1 MRSLAAAG
9 GAGFGTGAMATPP
22 LQLPAAVRA
31 LRLGVLLAGLL
42 GTAAAAD
49 GAGEPVRGLPF
60 TRTYSL
66 EEIGYV
72 PRGSRLNFDS
82 FGRIA
87 VIHDGVYSV
96 LNDTTWI
103 NIAHADESARTP
115 MSEVVHAG
123 YGRSYYAGRAS
134 WGLAE
139 FGPDG
144 ALHARPLVP
153 PDPPAWTRT
162 TTFDTVFV
170 TAGGVYFSSGRGIVY
185 WDFTEKRCQMHEAR
199 ISRSFAIGQ
208 RVYVA
213 SPGRPLRYVD
223 VAEGALRPCE
233 PTALDRLPVDLA
245 APLDAERALVALT
258 DGRLFVF
265 DGRQASPWPGEAR
278 LNLRGRLSALRSLGD
293 GNVALAANGEGVF
306 VASPAGELLASLT
319 APQFHRISSIASRE
333 PGVLWVLTEDSIEKV
348 LYRGGLTSFG
358 QRQGLTLFYPS
369 VAKAGDRTFVASV
382 RTLYEAVA
390 TRPRAPARF
399 ERVDPQP
406 TGGALQ
412 LTARGPHLLA
422 GNGNEIFAR
431 TAAGGWQRIAQLRG
445 LAHLVMLDERQCF
458 AIGSSGI
465 ALLEYADGRWTEP
478 VPRIAGLPHAYGV
491 HRTARGVWIEM
502 SGDGV
507 ARVARKGDRLEIMVL
522 RNEEWTQALWVN
534 IGVVG
539 DTVVLSP
546 IGEPRRFFDEASET
560 WCERPRLAALLDSS
574 TRWLSR
580 VWQDEKG
587 TLWAA
592 HREGLVRFTP
602 AGEGYVADRSTYDL
616 INDRYPEVRV
626 LPGNDLWVTAS
637 RSLHHVEEVAAPEEA
652 SAPPVL
658 VSLTDT
664 RRNVE
669 LLARRLHAEPLR
681 LAHGQ
686 NSLAFRFFSGGY
698 SWRRAPAYEFR
709 LNASEPWTPLET
721 GSLLPFPNLR
731 DGKYRLQVRVADD
744 GAEPG
749 PPLTFAFEILPP
761 WHRTW
766 PAYAGYAAA
775 LLLGIVGVTR
785 WSGHLARR
793 RNRVLEEIVRE
804 RTRELESTMSKLN
817 EETRVGATLAE
828 RDRLAGEIHDSVQQG
843 LSGAIIQLDTTLKQ
857 PSVPEDLRQRLAV
870 VRNMVSYAR
879 QEVQHTVWDMASPLL
894 EGNDLGDALRK
905 LTGFT
910 ASGSLV
916 PAVAVTGTPFE
927 LPRRTTHHLLR
938 IAQEA
943 TTNAVRHADARTVS
957 IRLEYGPAAATL
969 TIADDGA
976 GFRPEDALNR
986 PGHFGLTGM
995 RGRAKTIGG
1004 ELSIRSAPGQGTEIR
1019 IAVPLPPSP

>member
-1 MRSLAAAG
+1 
-9 GAGFGTGAMATPP
+9 MATPP
-22 LQLPAAVRA
+22 LLPVRLARA
-31 LRLGVLLAGLL
+31 LRRAAWLAAWLATGM
-42 GTAAAAD
+42 AA
-49 GAGEPVRGLPF
+49 GAEPAERVRGLPF
-60 TRTYSL
+60 SRTYSL
-66 EEIGYV
+66 EDIGYV

-87 VIHDGVYSV
+87 VIHDGVYAV
-96 LNDTTWI
+96 LNDTAWI
-103 NIAHADESARTP
+103 NIAHADESTRTP

-134 WGLAE
+134 WGIAE
-139 FGPDG
+139 FGSDG
-144 ALHARPLVP
+144 ALHSRPLVP

-162 TTFDTVFV
+162 TTFDAVIV
-170 TAGGVYFSSGRGIVY
+170 TTGGVYFSSARGIVF
-185 WDFTEKRCQMHEAR
+185 WDFAEKQCQLHEAPR
-199 ISRSFAIGQ
+199 TSRSFAIGQ

-213 SPGRPLRYVD
+213 SPGQPLRYVN
-223 VAEGALRPCE
+223 VKERALRQCAPS
-233 PTALDRLPVDLA
+233 ALDRLPVDLA

-258 DGRLFVF
+258 DGRLFVY
-265 DGRQASPWPGEAR
+265 DGRDATPWPGER
-278 LNLRGRLSALRSLGD
+278 RINVRGRLSALRGLAD
-293 GNVALAANGEGVF
+293 GNIALAANGEGVF
-306 VASPAGELLASLT
+306 IVAPDGELVASLT
-319 APQFHRISSIASRE
+319 TPQFHRVSSIASRE
-333 PGVLWVLTEDSIEKV
+333 HGVLWVLTEDSIEKV

-358 QRQGLTLFYPS
+358 HRQGVTLFYPM
-369 VAKAGDRTFVASV
+369 VAKAGDRTYVASV

-406 TGGALQ
+406 PGGAAQ
-412 LTARGPHLLA
+412 LTAFGPHLLA
-422 GNGNEIFAR
+422 GNGNDIFAR
-431 TAAGGWQRIAQLRG
+431 TAAGGWERIAQLRG
-445 LAHLVMLDERQCF
+445 LAHLVMLDERRCF
-458 AIGSSGI
+458 AIGTSAI
-465 ALLEYADGRWTEP
+465 ALLERSDGRWTEP
-478 VPRIAGLPHAYGV
+478 VPRIPGLPHAYGV
-491 HRTARGVWIEM
+491 HRTAHGVWIEM

-507 ARVARKGDRLEIMVL
+507 ARVARQGDRLELMVL
-522 RNEEWTQALWVN
+522 RNEEWTKALWVN

-546 IGEPRRFFDEASET
+546 IGEPRRFFDEQTGT
-560 WCERPRLAALLDSS
+560 WCQRPQLAGLLDSS
-574 TRWLSR
+574 ARWLSR

-602 AGEGYVADRSTYDL
+602 SGEGYVADRSTYDL

-637 RSLHHVEEVAAPEEA
+637 RSLHHVEDVAEPAAPA
-652 SAPPVL
+652 LAPPVL
-658 VSLTDT
+658 VSLMDT

-669 LLARRLHAEPLR
+669 LLAKRLQHEPLR
-681 LAHGQ
+681 LTFGQ
-686 NSLAFRFFSGGY
+686 NSLTFRFFSGSY
-698 SWRRAPAYEFR
+698 AWRRAPTYEFR
-709 LNASEPWTPLET
+709 LNATEPWTTLET

-731 DGKYRLQVRVADD
+731 DGKYRLQVRATDD
-744 GAEPG
+744 SAALG

-766 PAYAGYAAA
+766 PAYAGYAAVV
-775 LLLGIVGVTR
+775 LLGVLGVTR

-843 LSGAIIQLDTTLKQ
+843 LSGAILQLDTTLKQ
-857 PSVPEDLRQRLAV
+857 PQVPADLRSRLAV

-894 EGNDLGDALRK
+894 EGNDLGEALRK

-910 ASGSLV
+910 ASSTLV
-916 PAVAVTGTPFE
+916 PAVAVTGTPVD

-943 TTNAVRHADARTVS
+943 TTNAVRHAAAGRVTIQLD
-957 IRLEYGPAAATL
+957 YGATEVAL
-969 TIADDGA
+969 TITDDGA
-976 GFRPEDALNR
+976 GFQPDDAFNR

-995 RGRAKTIGG
+995 RGRAKSIGG
-1004 ELSIRSAPGQGTEIR
+1004 DLTIRSAPGAGTSIR
-1019 IAVPLPPSP
+1019 IALPLPSFS